1 MKAISELDVAA
12 AVAASAFA
20 ADRDQLCVLTCGS
33 VDDGKSTLI
42 GRLLLDASLVFDD
55 HVAAL
60 TRDSKTHGTVGD
72 ELDPALLVDGL
83 EAEREQGITI
93 DVAYRYFGTAR
104 RRFIVADTPGHKDY
118 TRNMV
123 TGASTSDLAILL
135 VDAEKGLLE
144 QTRRHAF
151 LCSLLG
157 IRQFV
162 LAVNKMDL
170 VGFDERRFQDIGE
183 SFTQFAG
190 RFPAC
195 NVVAIP
201 LSALHGDNVVRAS
214 ARTPWYQ
221 GLPLLQYLETVAV
234 DERPGSRAAAPA
246 GAIRQS
252 AECELSRL
260 CRNGG
265 VRSAVQRHG
274 HYYTAHRSAHARGA
288 DRDHGR
294 RPRSRSARPMP

>member
-1 MKAISELDVAA
+1 MKAISEPHIAA
-12 AVAASAFA
+12 AAAASVRFA

-60 TRDSKTHGTVGD
+60 TRDSK
-72 ELDPALLVDGL
+72 
-83 EAEREQGITI
+83 R
-93 DVAYRYFGTAR
+93 TAPWRAISIPPCWSTGSKPSASRASPSTSPTAISARPR

-151 LCSLLG
+151 ICSLLG

-170 VGFDERRFQDIGE
+170 VGFDERRFRDIAE
-183 SFTQFAG
+183 AFAQFAG
-190 RFPAC
+190 RFSGCQRRRHSDFGPARRQC
-195 NVVAIP
+195 RSRQRADAVV
-201 LSALHGDNVVRAS
+201 S
-214 ARTPWYQ
+214 
-221 GLPLLQYLETVAV
+221 GLPLLEYLETVAV
-234 DERPGSRAAAPA
+234 DEPPDARGAAAA
-246 GAIRQS
+246 GAICQS
-252 AECELSRL
+252 AECEFPRL
-260 CRNGG
+260 CRNHR
-265 VRSAVQRHG
+265 VRRAAQRHG
-274 HYYTAHRSAHARGA
+274 HRHPAHRSAIAHRA
-288 DRDHGR
+288 DRDDGR
-294 RPRSRSARPMP
+294 RA